1 MIDSVRKLNEIKGM
15 KGLGRY
21 FKQIA
26 QSARTHDH
34 ESVDDF
40 MGTLEI
46 LLAVGFAIV
55 YDSYVAMVMMMVM
68 HLLSGFAILS
78 LCLKCG

>member
-1 MIDSVRKLNEIKGM
+1 M

-26 QSARTHDH
+26 QSARVHNH
-34 ESVDDF
+34 ESIDDF

-46 LLAVGFAIV
+46 PLAVGFAVI
-55 YDSYVAMVMMMVM
+55 MMLM
-68 HLLSGFAILS
+68 LLW
-78 LCLKCG
+78 